1 MLLFMCYYKIAVNI
15 SKGEIMKKYVNKS
28 VKRTYMGFFIIMY
41 CCIGCLI
48 FNFSYIDL
56 IYLLVV
62 IAHLIIFSLKVRK
75 I

>member
-1 MLLFMCYYKIAVNI
+1 
-15 SKGEIMKKYVNKS
+15 MKKYVDKS

>member
-1 MLLFMCYYKIAVNI
+1 
-15 SKGEIMKKYVNKS
+15 MKKYMDKS
-28 VKRTYMGFFIIMY
+28 IKRTCIGFLIIMY

-56 IYLLVV
+56 IYLLIVISYFVV
-62 IAHLIIFSLKVRK
+62 FILKVKK

>member
-1 MLLFMCYYKIAVNI
+1 
-15 SKGEIMKKYVNKS
+15 MKKYADKS
-28 VKRTYMGFFIIMY
+28 IKRTCIGFCLIMY

-62 IAHLIIFSLKVRK
+62 IGYFVVFILKVKK

>member
-1 MLLFMCYYKIAVNI
+1 MIIFMCYYKIAVNI
-15 SKGEIMKKYVNKS
+15 SKGDSMKKYADKS
-28 VKRTYMGFFIIMY
+28 IKRTCIGFCLIMY

-62 IAHLIIFSLKVRK
+62 IGYFVVFILKVKK